1 MSVRV
6 GATIA
11 RKYRVERLLGA
22 GGMGVVVA
30 ARDRDLD
37 RRVAIKLLR
46 KDVLASGAVERFLRE
61 ARAAASL
68 DSEHVARVL
77 EVGRARDGAPFIV
90 LEHLEGE
97 DLHARVASRPEAE
110 VADVVRWILEACE
123 GLAAAHAR
131 GIVHRDLK
139 PSNLFLARQ
148 RDGSEVVKLL
158 DFGLA
163 KNPDDDDGRI
173 TATGAILGSPA
184 YMSPEHLSGHALDA
198 RSDVWSLGVTLY
210 ELLARALPFPGRTT
224 PETCAAVLS
233 SEPIPIDAH
242 RPDVPVGL
250 ERVIERC
257 LSKAPADRPANV
269 AELAA
274 LLEPFAEGASGAAER
289 IARTLAHVELPA
301 AAVTG
306 ARGGSTQLVTAVDAR
321 PRERTSLLVALA
333 LGALVIAAA
342 ATFVWTRRATPVV
355 AALPPPI
362 ASAAPA
368 PSIEPI
374 VVPTVTAIVSATP
387 PPAPRPRAIA
397 RPRPTVRPQ
406 PAASHDPLERF

>member
-11 RKYRVERLLGA
+11 RKYRVERVLGA

-30 ARDRDLD
+30 ARDRELD

-77 EVGRARDGAPFIV
+77 EVGRARSGAPFIV

-97 DLHARVASRPEAE
+97 DLHARVAYGPEAE
-110 VADVVRWILEACE
+110 VSEVVGWILEACE

-184 YMSPEHLSGHALDA
+184 YMSPEHLSGHTLDA
-198 RSDVWSLGVTLY
+198 RSDVWSLAVTLY
-210 ELLARALPFPGRTT
+210 ELLTRALPFPGRTT

-242 RPDVPVGL
+242 RPDVPVAL

-257 LSKAPADRPANV
+257 LSKSPSDRPANV

-289 IARTLAHVELPA
+289 IARTLAHVESPA

-306 ARGGSTQLVTAVDAR
+306 ARGASTQLVTAVDPR
-321 PRERTSLLVALA
+321 PRERTSLLLA
-333 LGALVIAAA
+333 IAFGVSVIGA
-342 ATFVWTRRATPVV
+342 ATAFVWTHRPAPPVV
-355 AALPPPI
+355 AAPAP
-362 ASAAPA
+362 ATSAPPA
-368 PSIEPI
+368 PSIEPF
-374 VVPTVTAIVSATP
+374 VLPTVTAIVSAKA
-387 PPAPRPRAIA
+387 PPAPPPRALA
-397 RPRPTVRPQ
+397 RPRPTIRPQ
-406 PAASHDPLERF
+406 PAAPHDPLERF